1 MLQELERHAPE
12 VLIAARAALADGSS
26 LENGQCR
33 QREPGRRGFAEAPDI
48 SVDYALMERS
58 DKVAVVPCSIGWSDI
73 GSWQALRELSAADE
87 TATRCAA
94 KACCTTSA
102 TATSIRRSAWSAP
115 SACTT

>member
-33 QREPGRRGFAEAPDI
+33 QRELAAGAFAEAPDI

-73 GSWQALRELSAADE
+73 GSWQRCANSARRTR
-87 TATRCAA
+87 TATRYAA